1 MVRDLLGGTEKVLD
15 VGTVGGEKL
24 VQLADAFGSAT
35 GIDIDP
41 EMVETARQNL
51 PVELLGR
58 IDFRNGTARS
68 TGMQDSSVEVV
79 LNRHSVVDVPE
90 IARVLRPGG
99 LFISQHVGERNLAA
113 VVSPFGGQKFDGDQH
128 PEIVRDSFL
137 SNGFKVERFEEYDVD
152 YEFLDLESLF
162 FQIKAIGAYPPVE
175 LKFEH
180 IAEAL
185 LRVVTGTATPVGRYR
200 SNEHRWLTVARAG

>member
-1 MVRDLLGGTEKVLD
+1 MKSWSIWPMPSVRHGHRHRPGDGRDSPPEPSYR
-15 VGTVGGEKL
+15 TV
-24 VQLADAFGSAT
+24 
-35 GIDIDP
+35 
-41 EMVETARQNL
+41 
-51 PVELLGR
+51 GR
-58 IDFRNGTARS
+58 IDFRNGTPRS

-137 SNGFKVERFEEYDVD
+137 SNGFKVERFEEYGVD
-152 YEFLDLESLF
+152 YEFLDLEPLF
-162 FQIKAIGAYPPVE
+162 FQIKAIGAYLPVE
-175 LKFEH
+175 LKFGN

-185 LRVVTGTATPVGRYR
+185 PRVVTGTATPVGRYR
-200 SNEHRWLTVARAG
+200 SNEHRWLTVGRAG

>member
-1 MVRDLLGGTEKVLD
+1 
-15 VGTVGGEKL
+15 
-24 VQLADAFGSAT
+24 
-35 GIDIDP
+35 
-41 EMVETARQNL
+41 MVETARQNL
-51 PVELLGR
+51 PIELLGR

-99 LFISQHVGERNLAA
+99 LFISQHVGERNIAA

-137 SNGFKVERFEEYDVD
+137 SNGFKVERFEEYGVD
-152 YEFLDLESLF
+152 YEFLDLEPLF
-162 FQIKAIGAYPPVE
+162 FQITAIGAYLPVE
-175 LKFEH
+175 LKFGN

-185 LRVVTGTATPVGRYR
+185 PRVVTGTATPVGRYR